1 LTESSGENPDQSFED
16 LAARVMEK
24 SGYSRERLGEEI
36 ERKRAEFDMLTEE
49 GALTLIANELG
60 IALDEGNEIPT
71 MRIEDI
77 KPGMQNLDLVGRV
90 VRVRKPREFTRRD
103 GSTGFVCGLVLADRT
118 GSIMLTLWDQECR
131 LLEEVKEQDVLKV
144 LGGVCRSGLRG
155 PEIHTA
161 RRARLVLNPSVSED
175 PRVSDLE
182 DVVKEVETPPQRKA
196 ISDLGEGDA
205 NIEVRATVVR
215 FYRVWV
221 YDACP
226 KCGRKA
232 EGGTCEVCG
241 GVDPKPRA
249 ILDVG
254 IDDSSGFIR
263 AKFFGEMA
271 EEFLGVPASA
281 MQSEVD
287 SLIDRG
293 MEARRASEEYLSREH
308 QDLLGR
314 EVLLR
319 GRASLDQYRGLMLT
333 VDGIASPD
341 PIDETLRVLEEVDS

>member
-1 LTESSGENPDQSFED
+1 LTESSGENPDEAFED

-24 SGYSRERLGEEI
+24 SGHSRERLGEEI
-36 ERKRAEFDMLTEE
+36 EKKRAEFDMLTEE

-60 IALDEGNEIPT
+60 IAMEDAGETPT

-77 KPGMQNLDLVGRV
+77 KPGMQTLDFVGRV

-118 GSIMLTLWDQECR
+118 GSIILTLWDQECR
-131 LLEEVKEQDVLKV
+131 LLEEVKEQDIIKV
-144 LGGVCRSGLRG
+144 LGGVCRSGRRG
-155 PEIHTA
+155 PEVHTA

-175 PRVSDLE
+175 ARVADLE
-182 DVVKEVETPPQRKA
+182 DVVKEVETPPERKA
-196 ISDLGEGDA
+196 IKDLDEGDA
-205 NIEVRATVVR
+205 NVEVRATVVR

-232 EGGTCEVCG
+232 EEGRCQVCG
-241 GVDPKPRA
+241 EVDPRPRA

-254 IDDSSGFIR
+254 IDDSSGFVR

-271 EEFLGVPASA
+271 EEFLGVPASTIG
-281 MQSEVD
+281 SEVD
-287 SLIDRG
+287 SMIDRG
-293 MEARRASEEYLSREH
+293 MEARRASEEYLAREH

-314 EVLLR
+314 EILLR
-319 GRASLDQYRGLMLT
+319 GRAGLDQYRGLMLT

-341 PIDETLRVLEEVDS
+341 PIKEILRVLEEVES